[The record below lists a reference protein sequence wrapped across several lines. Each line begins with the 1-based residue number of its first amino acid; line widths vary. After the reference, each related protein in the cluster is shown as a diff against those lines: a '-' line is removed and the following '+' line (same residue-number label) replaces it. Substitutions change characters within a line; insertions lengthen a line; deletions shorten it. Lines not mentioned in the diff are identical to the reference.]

1 MKQRGGEEDTSFSP
15 PTRNSSF
22 LLEVEEENSFFVG
35 GQFVWHFC
43 DDMSRTRK
51 NKRDKYLFSSMT
63 HFLYSRNR
71 KESNLKK
78 KKKKITLPISKL
90 DATDTSSKN
99 KRESNLSSYY
109 VKSFYTPRSKL
120 ALKIR
125 QEKNKESNEMEK

>member
-1 MKQRGGEEDTSFSP
+1 MTQTFHPIVSDIFPFLGCTCGFFYSFKGEAKRRGGRHEFLP
-15 PTRNSSF
+15 LTRNSSF

-78 KKKKITLPISKL
+78 EKKSLEQFQNWTLPTRHPKTKENQISL
-90 DATDTSSKN
+90 RIT
-99 KRESNLSSYY
+99 
-109 VKSFYTPRSKL
+109 
-120 ALKIR
+120 
-125 QEKNKESNEMEK
+125 